1 MMPAHGPVVILRRQ
15 REGVAMEVPGS
26 TITLPELPAA
36 SAPRPHLLELL
47 DQARPGQ
54 LVTVVAPPGYGKTV
68 VLTQWILARREPRA
82 AWVSLDRTV
91 DAQRLRAAVT
101 AALAGVPG
109 LPPDR
114 LLRHIAGAAGGR
126 PGSDVVDDVL
136 AALDDVRPPVR
147 LVLDDVHELTDPAAL
162 RELGRLVGS
171 RSRGLQIVLAGRQDP
186 QLLPLLRRQ
195 GRTHELRAEHLR
207 FSLAETATLM
217 ELSGLDLTPRQVAA
231 LRSRTGG
238 WAAGLRFAAIA
249 LLSADDRQA
258 FIDQFSGS
266 EHSMADY
273 LAGEV
278 MASLPASSRE
288 LLQRESVCDLL
299 PTGLVSALSGTPDA
313 DRILG
318 ELAEVTGLVDRL
330 DASTY
335 RIHPLLRTY
344 LGAEL
349 ERHLPGRYRRSHV
362 TAAWWWLA
370 AGDPIHAL
378 SHAERAEDPDLL
390 RSMLPTMGLRLVA
403 TGGFGALRRL
413 LDGARG
419 AGDPDDPWAL
429 LLEAYLEYRLG
440 SGTDRA
446 ALAALEQADRAWPAE
461 PEPALT
467 QLRES
472 VEMLLTGRVAATGP
486 RPATIATPEQ
496 TMLEQLAHATAATAD
511 PALDTVRA
519 RQGLEELV
527 LGAREHGFG
536 WFEEWAWTLL
546 AVVELAAGRYRAMSA
561 AARSALTVAA
571 MQGRPI
577 GSAAPAVAVTAYAD
591 LVGGDLVAAR
601 DRAAAAI
608 AEETRGEPER
618 ALRVIHTVACSDL
631 GETAIGLARCRS
643 ALYELMGPAVVMA
656 GLAVLE
662 HRVELV
668 HAGVA
673 GARRTTEWLQERT
686 GDVAEI
692 LLMDARAELAAGRHD
707 IARAAAESV
716 VAQVVPPLL
725 ADTPA
730 EAHLVLAGCALH
742 DGDTAQ
748 ARTEVTEAVHA
759 AAHLDVVGSLALAAG
774 PLGDMVEAAGAEAV
788 DPGWHERLLA
798 ARAVVHGRPRAVLS
812 ERELAV
818 LTLLPS
824 LLSAAE
830 IADELTVSVNTV
842 KTHIRSIYTKLGVG
856 NRRDA
861 VLRARELDL
870 LP

>member
-1 MMPAHGPVVILRRQ
+1 
-15 REGVAMEVPGS
+15 MEIPGS
-26 TITLPELPAA
+26 TITLPELPAM
-36 SAPRPHLLELL
+36 SAPRPHLLDLL
-47 DQARPGQ
+47 DQAGPGQ

-68 VLTQWILARREPRA
+68 LLTQWIRARRQPRT
-82 AWVSLDRTV
+82 AWVSLDRTL
-91 DAQRLRAAVT
+91 DADRFRSAVT

-114 LLRHIAGAAGGR
+114 LLRHLAGAAGGR
-126 PGSDVVDDVL
+126 PGSDVVDELL

-147 LVLDDVHELTDPAAL
+147 LVLDDVHELTDPDAL
-162 RELGRLVGS
+162 RELGRLVRG
-171 RSRGLQIVLAGRQDP
+171 RARGLQLVLAGRHDP
-186 QLLPLLRRQ
+186 PMLPRLRRE

-207 FSLAETATLM
+207 FSTAETATLM

-249 LLSADDRQA
+249 LLSTDDRQG

-288 LLQRESVCDLL
+288 LLQLESVCDLL
-299 PTGLVSALSGTPDA
+299 PTGLASALSGRPDA
-313 DRILG
+313 DRVLG
-318 ELAEVTGLVDRL
+318 ELAEITGLVDRL
-330 DASTY
+330 DATTY

-349 ERHLPGRYRRSHV
+349 ERHLPAQYRSSHV

-370 AGDPIHAL
+370 AGDAVHAL
-378 SHAERAEDPDLL
+378 SHAERAEDPELL
-390 RSMLPTMGLRLVA
+390 RSLLPAMGLRLVA
-403 TGGFGALRRL
+403 TGGFAALRRL

-419 AGDPDDPWAL
+419 AGGPDDPWAL

-446 ALAALEQADRAWPAE
+446 ALAALEQAARAWPAA

-467 QLRES
+467 QLRGS
-472 VEMLLTGRVAATGP
+472 VELLLTGRVATIGP
-486 RPATIATPEQ
+486 GFAVSGTPEQ
-496 TMLEQLAHATAATAD
+496 TMLADLSRATMELAD
-511 PALDTVRA
+511 PAVDPVRA

-527 LGAREHGFG
+527 LGAREHGFS

-546 AVVELAAGRYRAMSA
+546 TVVELAAGRYRAMA
-561 AARSALTVAA
+561 GAARSALTVAA
-571 MQGRPI
+571 MQGRP
-577 GSAAPAVAVTAYAD
+577 SASVTTSIAATAYAEV
-591 LVGGDLVAAR
+591 LGGDLVAAR

-608 AEETRGEPER
+608 AEEAHGEPER
-618 ALRVIHTVACSDL
+618 VLRVVHTVACSDL

-643 ALYELMGPAVVMA
+643 ALFELSAPAVVLA

-662 HRVELV
+662 HRVELA
-668 HAGVA
+668 HAGVES
-673 GARRTTEWLQERT
+673 ARRTTEWLEERT

-692 LLMDARAELAAGRHD
+692 LLMEARAAQASGNHD
-707 IARAAAESV
+707 IARTAAESV
-716 VAQVVPPLL
+716 VARVVPPLL
-725 ADTPA
+725 AHTPA
-730 EAHLVLAGCALH
+730 EAHLVVAECALR
-742 DGDTAQ
+742 DGDV
-748 ARTEVTEAVHA
+748 ARARAEVVEAVRSA
-759 AAHLDVVGSLALAAG
+759 SQLDVVGSLVLAGG
-774 PLGDMVEAAGAEAV
+774 PLGDMMEAAGAEVA
-788 DPGWHERLLA
+788 DPGWQERLLA
-798 ARAVVHGRPRAVLS
+798 ARAVVHGRPRTALS

-818 LTLLPS
+818 LALLPS

-861 VLRARELDL
+861 VLRARDLDL